1 MSKLKKDSILSHTPL
16 LALKIMTTP
25 QDPRS
30 IDAIIDSL
38 DGGPAFP
45 IPAVPT
51 RHGSQSGMSLRDY
64 FAGLALQGGLS
75 STETLRGAAMSVL
88 RADKKIT
95 LEQMLAVRSYAF
107 ADAMLAARKENL

>member
-25 QDPRS
+25 QDPKS
-30 IDAIIDSL
+30 I